1 MQTGNVRRA
10 KYKAVVQSEILE
22 AARAIFIKEGYDGF
36 SMRILADRI
45 GYSAAATY
53 RHFKSKGEI
62 FQRLADESFSALMQ
76 ASDGVKLI
84 ESEDPVNRL
93 KRGML
98 AYVDF
103 GLQNPDHY
111 RIAFLL
117 HRSEATEAPKPTPAY
132 AGLKSRV
139 QACID
144 AGRFRAEDLELMAQS
159 LWAAVHGITSLLI
172 QKPSFPWVAR
182 RRLIARVIDSAVE
195 GLLAKGN

>member
-1 MQTGNVRRA
+1 MQTGNGRRA

-36 SMRILADRI
+36 SMRILADRM

-53 RHFKSKGEI
+53 RHFKSKEEI

-84 ESEDPVNRL
+84 ESEHPVNRL

-117 HRSEATEAPKPTPAY
+117 HRSEATEAPKPTAAY

-139 QACID
+139 RACID
-144 AGRFRAEDLELMAQS
+144 AGRFRPEDLELMAQS

-195 GLLAKGN
+195 GLLVKGN